1 MNKKE
6 RFMNFLQN
14 KPVDRAPV
22 AFFHHFTSNDEWFKG
37 LVSPEIYE
45 KNIDGHRKARAV

>member
-6 RFMNFLQN
+6 RFMAFLQN

-22 AFFHHFTSNDEWFKG
+22 AFFHTLQEMMNGSKVW
-37 LVSPEIYE
+37 
-45 KNIDGHRKARAV
+45 

>member
-22 AFFHHFTSNDEWFKG
+22 AFFII
-37 LVSPEIYE
+37 SPETMNGS
-45 KNIDGHRKARAV
+45 KVW